1 MDMKFSAVI
10 AFRSEKND
18 IGVGGIELVGYRHIG
33 EHSSGGSKEK
43 EIDNSLADV
52 IGELGLKA

>member
-1 MDMKFSAVI
+1 MDVKFSTLI
-10 AFRSEKND
+10 PFGGEKND

-52 IGELGLKA
+52 IDELGLKA